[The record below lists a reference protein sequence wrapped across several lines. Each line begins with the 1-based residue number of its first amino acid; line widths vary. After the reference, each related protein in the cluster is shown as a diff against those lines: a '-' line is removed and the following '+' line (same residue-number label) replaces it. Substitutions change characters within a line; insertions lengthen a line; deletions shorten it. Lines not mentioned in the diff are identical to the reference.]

1 MITPLH
7 GKRILVT
14 RPVAQAGK
22 LAQMIVAQGG
32 EPVRFPL
39 LEIAPADDPE
49 PLQQVIA
56 RLDIYVIAVFI
67 SPNAVEFSVPLI
79 LSTRPW
85 PATVQAAA
93 IGQST
98 AEQLALCGIGRV
110 IAPTERFDSEAL
122 LELPEFQSERVA
134 GNKVLILRGSGGR
147 DVLATTLV
155 ERGAE
160 VHAVTCYHRSAPSD
174 GKFLVSLLRNRQLDA
189 LTISSSEG
197 LRNLRALLDTDTFE
211 LLRFLPVF
219 VPHQR
224 IAEVAVELGMQRVRL
239 TRPAD
244 AGIIDS
250 LCEYKWLDHE

>member
-1 MITPLH
+1 MNTPLH

-14 RPVAQAGK
+14 RPASQAGK

-32 EPVRFPL
+32 IPVRFPL
-39 LEIAPADDPE
+39 LEIAPAADPL

-56 RLDIYVIAVFI
+56 RLEIYGIAVFI

-122 LELPEFQSERVA
+122 LELAELQSDRVA
-134 GNKVLILRGSGGR
+134 GNKVVILRGNGGR
-147 DVLATTLV
+147 DLLAATLI

-174 GKFLVSLLRNRQLDA
+174 GKLIVSLLRNRQLDA

-197 LRNLRALLDTDTFE
+197 LRNLRALLDTDAFDLVQT
-211 LLRFLPVF
+211 LPVF

-224 IAEVAVELGMQRVRL
+224 IAEVAVELGLQRVRL
-239 TRPAD
+239 SRPTD

-250 LCEYKWLDHE
+250 LCEFNWLDHE